1 MWFVLIYALYLPFE
15 ELFLKFVPDWSYD
28 IFRYGGE
35 VILFGILCFL
45 LMKKLVGGILPKTL
59 IDGPVIVLLIWF
71 VLSIFVNDVPVLLG
85 VLGGREY
92 LRYILIF
99 YIIVYS
105 SIRDTH
111 ISFFLKLLLLVGVGQ
126 ITAAFSQMLGGDV
139 VANFFLPR
147 DVAVGGEIIRQ
158 QISTLD
164 EYGVRLSG
172 TMVRY
177 GIFGTFMSILFVYY
191 LSVIYAKKGNSEIY
205 KFLLVLVV
213 IVLVATFSRKAW
225 LASFLAF
232 ICISYMVGQKK
243 TAIVGMLSVAFILLA
258 GLSVYGFTSFSSGI
272 STNNA
277 IVRALDVISPEYIAH
292 TLDRTRGYILTT
304 VLLDFARNSFFTG
317 VGPGV
322 VGSVVSGTAAGTNA
336 FIEYSPVGWL
346 DAYDERFRLLSDVG
360 FVNIF
365 AQIGFVGVVTVFVIF
380 WKLFSLGNRLYQY
393 APTKYGKLLG
403 ISISGF
409 VVIMIVTNFTSFS
422 MSYRATS
429 YYFWLMAG
437 LAVSYQ
443 REYRLAV
450 GNKLIKKERLRN

>member
-15 ELFLKFVPDWSYD
+15 ELFLKFIPGWSYD

-35 VILFGILCFL
+35 VILFGILYFL
-45 LMKKLVGGILPKTL
+45 LMKKIAGGTLPKTL
-59 IDGPVIVLLIWF
+59 IDGPILVLLIWF
-71 VLSIFVNDVPVLLG
+71 VFSIIANDVPVLLG

-105 SIRDTH
+105 SVSSRH
-111 ISFFLKLLLLVGVGQ
+111 FSFFVTLLLLVGAGQ
-126 ITAAFSQMLGGDV
+126 IIAALAQMFGGDV

-147 DVAVGGEIIRQ
+147 DIVVDGEVIRQ
-158 QISTLD
+158 QVSTLD
-164 EYGVRLSG
+164 EHGLRLSG

-191 LSVIYAKKGNSEIY
+191 LSFIYVKIGNSNIY
-205 KFLLVLVV
+205 KSLLILVA
-213 IVLVATFSRKAW
+213 IILVATFSRKAW

-232 ICISYMVGQKK
+232 ICISYIAGRKK
-243 TAIVGMLSVAFILLA
+243 TAIVGVFSVALVLLA
-258 GLSVYGFTSFSSGI
+258 GISVYGFTSFSSGI

-277 IVRALDVISPEYIAH
+277 IVRALDIISPEYIAH
-292 TLDRTRGYILTT
+292 TLERTRGYILTT
-304 VLLDFARNSFFTG
+304 VLTDFAKNSFFTG

-336 FIEYSPVGWL
+336 LIEYSPVGWL
-346 DAYDERFRLLSDVG
+346 DAYDERLRLLSDVG

-365 AQIGFVGVVTVFVIF
+365 AQIGVVGVVAVFVIF
-380 WKLFSLGNRLYQY
+380 WKLFTLGNILYQY
-393 APTKYGKLLG
+393 APAKYGKFLG
-403 ISISGF
+403 ISISGL

-429 YYFWLMAG
+429 YYFWLTAG

-443 REYRLAV
+443 REYRMAA
-450 GNKLIKKERLRN
+450 GKLSRKAGLRS